1 MKQIVLCIK
10 IVQLIEWVK
19 NLTIKSAAEL
29 TEVSPVMLHCS
40 NVVSSTTIS
49 PSKGLNE
56 GAVLQPT
63 AETWHSFSN
72 MHEYKYSVIACF

>member
-1 MKQIVLCIK
+1 MKRK
-10 IVQLIEWVK
+10 A
-19 NLTIKSAAEL
+19 AAEL

-49 PSKGLNE
+49 PSKGVNE

-63 AETWHSFSN
+63 AE
-72 MHEYKYSVIACF
+72 A